1 MAKPDQAYLYCLDEH
16 RTFFEDVRKRFSDA
30 SKYQVLSFASQGE
43 LLKQLAVEKEH
54 HFCKVAVLIMH
65 EMRENGTQIE
75 KLTREI
81 KNINPETGLILV
93 FPSEMGEEIKKAV
106 KFNIDAY
113 IPRNSNSILRLH
125 NIVKR
130 LISKHNLGIFRKRRK
145 RSLYILLAF
154 LLLCALA
161 VLLAYLKMPEYF

>member
-1 MAKPDQAYLYCLDEH
+1 MAKINQTYLFCLDEN
-16 RTFFEDVRKRFSDA
+16 RAFFDDVRKRFSDA
-30 SKYQVLSFASQGE
+30 SKYKVISFTSHTE
-43 LLKQLAVEKEH
+43 FLKQLTAEKEH
-54 HFCKVAVLIMH
+54 RFCKVAVLIIH
-65 EMRENGTQIE
+65 EIRENGAQIE

-81 KNINPETGLILV
+81 KNTDPETGLILIY
-93 FPSEMGEEIKKAV
+93 PAEIGEAIKKAV

-130 LISKHNLGIFRKRRK
+130 LISKHSLEIFRKRRN

-154 LLLCALA
+154 LLFCALA
-161 VLLAYLKMPEYF
+161 ILLAYLKMPEYF